1 MPQRHVAGTKSQYVR
16 TQEKVDGIV
25 IVINCDQFC
34 YGDGCNSKCDAEKC
48 SLVCTGGACNM
59 TCPSGVKECNL
70 HCVLGGSC
78 NSKCNAEKCS
88 LDCGGGACNMT
99 CPSGVKE
106 CHLNCA
112 DGKCHFNC
120 DAEHCQRNC
129 AGGCRTPID
138 PGSGITCNRCWPPSY
153 CNAEKCTLPC
163 TWGGCNMSCPSSV
176 KYCDQICT
184 GGRCRSKCDAE
195 KCVLGC
201 TGGGCNMAC
210 PSGVKECNLYCTG
223 GGCHFDCDAEKCTLD
238 CTGGGCTEVKST
250 TTKRPGS
257 SSGSSLQVGA
267 HTYMMMVLAQ
277 IATTRSARRLASL
290 LVAICDQNP
299 HHICVYSCAKCV
311 GLFCKEIYHA
321 WSSRE
326 TTTNNSFL
334 KGKRRSAKAINQN
347 T

>member
-1 MPQRHVAGTKSQYVR
+1 MALTVVITLLSLVFTGTTVDSASNNTCTGCSPGGYCNAGRCTHICNQLQGVCNMTCSPSVKY
-16 TQEKVDGIV
+16 
-25 IVINCDQFC
+25 CDQFC
-34 YGDGCNSKCDAEKC
+34 YGDGCSSKCDAEKC

-70 HCVLGGSC
+70 YCVRGGSC

-138 PGSGITCNRCWPPSY
+138 PGSYITCSRCWPPSY

-195 KCVLGC
+195 KCVLDC

-267 HTYMMMVLAQ
+267 A
-277 IATTRSARRLASL
+277 
-290 LVAICDQNP
+290 
-299 HHICVYSCAKCV
+299 V
-311 GLFCKEIYHA
+311 GLFSMLA
-321 WSSRE
+321 LVA
-326 TTTNNSFL
+326 FV
-334 KGKRRSAKAINQN
+334 
-347 T
+347 